1 MAAADKRV
9 DEPSATDTPGRELA
23 FARERMSL
31 SLEEISR
38 RTKIAMIYL
47 LAIEN
52 DDIEKLPGHFYAR
65 SFLRAYARE
74 VHRDPETIVQRFG
87 IANEHVEREQLR
99 DELLHLHT
107 PVDVDDRRI
116 ARRLQLIGLAI
127 LVSGSFY
134 VASGRPIHLPLLRL
148 PTAAKTA
155 APAQPPSEAAVVIP
169 TSGTTNAPSPEPEA
183 KPKPAQ
189 SALSLNIDVHSDD
202 ECWLTATADG
212 QRVIYRLLDAGED
225 VRIEA
230 HEEIVLRVGD
240 AASMTFSI
248 NGAAA
253 RSLGKAGE
261 AVTIRVTPENYRE
274 FLTSQTSTERTHA
287 GTS

>member
-1 MAAADKRV
+1 MAAADKRF
-9 DEPSATDTPGRELA
+9 DELSATDTPGRELA
-23 FARERMSL
+23 FARERLSM
-31 SLEEISR
+31 SLEEVSR

-74 VHRDPETIVQRFG
+74 VHRDPEDIVRRFG
-87 IANEHVEREQLR
+87 IADESVEPKQLH

-107 PVDVDDRRI
+107 PVDVDDRRM
-116 ARRLQLIGLAI
+116 ARRLQLLGLAI

-134 VASGRPIHLPLLRL
+134 VASGKPIHLSLLRL
-148 PTAAKTA
+148 PAKTSVPTPP
-155 APAQPPSEAAVVIP
+155 PAEASVVIP
-169 TSGTTNAPSPEPEA
+169 TSGTTSTPPPAPEATPKSAPSDG
-183 KPKPAQ
+183 
-189 SALSLNIDVHSDD
+189 SLNIDVHSDD

-230 HEEIVLRVGD
+230 HQEIVLRVGD

-248 NGAAA
+248 NGAAG
-253 RSLGKAGE
+253 RPLGKAGE

-274 FLTSQTSTERTHA
+274 FLNSQTSTERTHA
-287 GTS
+287 GT